1 MLAQCSQRGTRDRL
15 EQLLHPKTKRA
26 SGVSVTSGIGLVGA
40 GLGCELPPGSAG
52 CGGVLVPL
60 AGWGFGLVWVFVSDF
75 YIW

>member
-1 MLAQCSQRGTRDRL
+1 M
-15 EQLLHPKTKRA
+15 
-26 SGVSVTSGIGLVGA
+26 SVTSGIGLVGA